1 MTEKTF
7 IIGILV
13 FMLCIFLY
21 DKFVNKRKLN
31 NERCNSNDSIRVN
44 QKKKTT
50 KCCSKVSEDKAQRKR
65 KPKSIKGKVKT
76 DKRK

>member
-1 MTEKTF
+1 MNVVL
-7 IIGILV
+7 IIIVVIALV
-13 FMLCIFLY
+13 VTWEAY
-21 DKFVNKRKLN
+21 KYSQQNKSI

-65 KPKSIKGKVKT
+65 KPKSVKSKTKVYK
-76 DKRK
+76 K